1 MVDYKYAKLY
11 TQDSIDKQVKIEYDG
26 GTTTNEELFFETIE
40 LTESLCS
47 EPELRFGCCEASVL
61 KFKIANI
68 MTSLYGQWLSVSE
81 TLAGNTDAAFL
92 LGRYKVYSDKPTADR
107 RYREIVAYDA
117 MYDIINADVA
127 DWYNA
132 ILPDKTST
140 VTLKKFRTSFLEHLG
155 LEQEEAELVNDDMIV
170 EKTIEP
176 SEISGKDVITAIC
189 ELNGCFGHIG
199 RDGKFKCVFLEKYID
214 GLYPANDLYPADD
227 LYPRDSNANKVG
239 NHLYISCKYEDF
251 VTQRIDKL
259 QIRQEENDI
268 GAIVGTG
275 TNCYIVEDNFLV
287 YGKTAK
293 ELGQIAD
300 NLFGIITE
308 ISYRPFEAE
317 CKGNPCFEVGDAVRL
332 ATKYEIV
339 ESYILKR
346 TLKGIQALRDTYIAE
361 GVMEYSEKVN
371 SVNKS
376 IIQLKG
382 KTNTLERTVEETKA
396 TIADVEKNMQTQI
409 TQTAESISA
418 EAKRASEAEGELSS
432 KITQTA
438 EIIKSEV
445 NRATEAEAQ
454 LSSKVTQTA
463 ESIKSE
469 VSRKYE
475 TKNDSGTKYEDLSS
489 RIAQTAE
496 NISAEV
502 SRATSAESNLS
513 AAININA
520 EKIETKVEKGT
531 VSSSISQESDTV
543 RISADRFILE
553 SNNLEID
560 PDGGIISTDG
570 IFKSAEILCNY
581 SEGADGYPT
590 GGLHIQRD
598 GTTKANF
605 ISVGLGGVACKGGV
619 HSKQDVAAEGNVT
632 ALGNVTG
639 YYVGAGAGGIATTG
653 TKARVVETQ
662 NFGSKTLYCYEMSNP
677 VFGDMGRGKT
687 DEDGCCVVFLDNI
700 FAETINSHGCEY
712 NVFLTPYGAGAFYV
726 ATRTTAYFVV
736 AGEPLTDFAWE
747 IKAKQRDYEYTR
759 LETFSAPEEEVENLL
774 EQSADYIQEVIAL

>member
-26 GTTTNEELFFETIE
+26 GTITNEELFSESIE

-47 EPELRFGCCEASVL
+47 ESELHFGCCEAGVL

-68 MTSLYGQWLSVSE
+68 MTSLHGQWLSVSE

-140 VTLKKFRTSFLEHLG
+140 VTLKKFRTSFLEHFG
-155 LEQEEAELVNDDMIV
+155 LEQENAELINDNMIV

-199 RDGKFKCVFLEKYID
+199 RDGKFHYVFLAKYID

-227 LYPRDSNANKVG
+227 LYPRDSNASKIG
-239 NHLYISCKYEDF
+239 NHLYINCKYEDF

-293 ELGQIAD
+293 ELGQIAE

-308 ISYRPFEAE
+308 ITYRPFEAE

-346 TLKGIQALRDTYIAE
+346 TLKGIQALRDTYTAE
-361 GVMEYSEKVN
+361 GVVEYSEKVN

-409 TQTAESISA
+409 TQTAESITA

-445 NRATEAEAQ
+445 
-454 LSSKVTQTA
+454 SSKYETKNESGAKYENLNSIITQTA
-463 ESIKSE
+463 ES
-469 VSRKYE
+469 
-475 TKNDSGTKYEDLSS
+475 
-489 RIAQTAE
+489 
-496 NISAEV
+496 ISAEV
-502 SRATSAESNLS
+502 SRATSAENELS
-513 AAININA
+513 ASVNINA
-520 EKIETKVEKGT
+520 QNILTRVSKANVVSEINQSAEGVKIRAELLELIGNMQMTGGYVHITADSVAGNLIEFSRPGTLVQMGTDGTRSVANGQEAIFQYSAISVRDTTANTVAQMLPTGYGICSYEWQTYSDKRLKDGIEYLDKNKSADLIMRLKPCQFVYTYDDTQTIRHGFIAQDVVEVVKGEWGVCGSQKQDGEEYLTLDKANLIADLVATVQFQNEQIIKLGDRVEK
-531 VSSSISQESDTV
+531 
-543 RISADRFILE
+543 LE
-553 SNNLEID
+553 E
-560 PDGGIISTDG
+560 
-570 IFKSAEILCNY
+570 KS
-581 SEGADGYPT
+581 
-590 GGLHIQRD
+590 
-598 GTTKANF
+598 
-605 ISVGLGGVACKGGV
+605 
-619 HSKQDVAAEGNVT
+619 
-632 ALGNVTG
+632 
-639 YYVGAGAGGIATTG
+639 
-653 TKARVVETQ
+653 
-662 NFGSKTLYCYEMSNP
+662 YE
-677 VFGDMGRGKT
+677 
-687 DEDGCCVVFLDNI
+687 
-700 FAETINSHGCEY
+700 
-712 NVFLTPYGAGAFYV
+712 
-726 ATRTTAYFVV
+726 
-736 AGEPLTDFAWE
+736 
-747 IKAKQRDYEYTR
+747 
-759 LETFSAPEEEVENLL
+759 
-774 EQSADYIQEVIAL
+774 